1 MTHKVLIDYN
11 KLGWAEEN
19 KDAIGR
25 DYSEIL
31 RAGDG
36 SNPGQDA
43 DDGEI
48 ASFCKE
54 NNCDLLTGDKR
65 AYGSFLRNS
74 HVKAVQ
80 ISEYGPEDAAK
91 QQVYLIKII

>member
-11 KLGWAEEN
+11 RLGWADKN

-25 DYSEIL
+25 DYPEIL
-31 RAGDG
+31 RVGDG

-43 DDGEI
+43 GDDKI
-48 ASFCKE
+48 ASFCEE
-54 NNCDLLTGDKR
+54 NNCDLLTGDKL

-80 ISEYGPEDAAK
+80 ISEYGLDETAK
-91 QQVYLIKII
+91 QRVYQVKIL